1 MVIKL
6 CAYIIVQ
13 LYEWTV
19 CDCMVIIYLKQ
30 TDVLL
35 LKIWSVNL
43 IRNTYII

>member
-19 CDCMVIIYLKQ
+19 CGCMVII
-30 TDVLL
+30 DVLL
-35 LKIWSVNL
+35 LKI
-43 IRNTYII
+43 

>member
-6 CAYIIVQ
+6 CAYIIAQ